1 MPTAV
6 ITGANS
12 GIGNA
17 LAKILIREDYKVIA
31 VDKSLGPV
39 IKSLNC
45 SIHQLDISSP
55 DSITFFAQSITHDT
69 PIDLLL
75 HVAGVM
81 SPPSSDSLTTVSLST
96 LQNTFSV
103 NTFGPI
109 LLTQALLPNLR
120 KSSSPKLAVVS
131 SRVGSMAD
139 NSSGGQYAYRASK
152 AAVNSFFKSAS
163 VDLKDEG
170 VAVLVLHP
178 GIVKTALD
186 ARHKEEDV
194 PGAVEPEVAA
204 EGLWDVL
211 SKKGMESTGM
221 FFHRSGEELPW

>member
-31 VDKSLGPV
+31 VDKTLGPV
-39 IKSLNC
+39 IKSLDC
-45 SIHQLDISSP
+45 STHQLDISSP
-55 DSITFFAQSITHDT
+55 DSITSFAQSITHDT

-81 SPPSSDSLTTVSLST
+81 SPPSSDSLTKVSLHS
-96 LQNTFSV
+96 
-103 NTFGPI
+103 PEH
-109 LLTQALLPNLR
+109 LLPLLPNIR

-152 AAVNSFFKSAS
+152 AAVNSLFKSVS

-186 ARHKEEDV
+186 AKHKEEDV

>member
-17 LAKILIREDYKVIA
+17 LAKILIREGYEVIA
-31 VDKSLGPV
+31 ADKTLGSTIQSLG
-39 IKSLNC
+39 C
-45 SIHQLDISSP
+45 QAYQLDISSG
-55 DSITFFAQSITHDT
+55 DSITSFVNSISQQTS
-69 PIDLLL
+69 IDLLL

-81 SPPSSDSLTTVSLST
+81 SPPSEDTLTTVSLSA

-109 LLTQALLPNLR
+109 LLTQALLPNIL
-120 KSSSPKLAVVS
+120 KSLSPKIAVVS

-139 NSSGGQYAYRASK
+139 NTSGGQYAYRASK
-152 AAVNSFFKSAS
+152 AAVNSLFKSAS
-163 VDLKDEG
+163 VDLKDKG

-186 ARHKEEDV
+186 ARHKEEEV
-194 PGAVEPEVAA
+194 PGAVEPEEAA

-211 SKKGMESTGM
+211 SRKGLESTGM
-221 FFHRSGEELPW
+221 FFHRNGEELPW